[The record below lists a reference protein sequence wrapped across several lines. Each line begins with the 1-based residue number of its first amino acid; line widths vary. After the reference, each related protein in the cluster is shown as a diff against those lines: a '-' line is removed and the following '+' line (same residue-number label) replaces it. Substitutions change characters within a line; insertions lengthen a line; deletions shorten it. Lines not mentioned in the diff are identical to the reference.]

1 MMRSNLKALS
11 GTKQVLVNEDWVQ
24 MGDRIASSIP
34 KK

>member
-24 MGDRIASSIP
+24 MGIP